1 MSSRRFRLSGEGMKN
16 IDWANLV
23 VAIMDRLIISQAE
36 LAKRCKVAQQTVGT
50 WKKGTRTPS
59 VFARRQLM
67 KFSGEAGLNLIF
79 FTRGAAGS
87 AEPGSGQDVPE
98 HGGRVAG
105 TMEEGAEYYQ
115 QATEFVTVLQQLPP
129 HIAEEVLDYAR
140 LKLDLHRRMN
150 IEPNRH

>member
-1 MSSRRFRLSGEGMKN
+1 MRN

-36 LAKRCKVAQQTVGT
+36 LAKRCKVAQQTVST

-67 KFSGEAGLNLIF
+67 EFAGEAELNLIF
-79 FTRGAAGS
+79 FSRGAES
-87 AEPGSGQDVPE
+87 GSGHDVPE

-105 TMEEGAEYYQ
+105 MTEDGTGYCPQTTEYV
-115 QATEFVTVLQQLPP
+115 AVLQQLPP
-129 HIAEEVLDYAR
+129 HIAEEVLEYAR
-140 LKLDLHRRMN
+140 LKLDSHRGMK
-150 IEPNRH
+150 IEPNRP

>member
-1 MSSRRFRLSGEGMKN
+1 MKN

-36 LAKRCKVAQQTVGT
+36 LATRCKVAQQTVST

-59 VFARRQLM
+59 VLARRQLM
-67 KFSGEAGLNLIF
+67 EFAGAAELNLIF
-79 FTRGAAGS
+79 FSRSVADGEES
-87 AEPGSGQDVPE
+87 GSGDDVPE

-105 TMEEGAEYYQ
+105 TMEEGAEYCP

-129 HIAEEVLDYAR
+129 NIAEEVLEYAR

>member
-36 LAKRCKVAQQTVGT
+36 LAKRCKVAQQTVST

-67 KFSGEAGLNLIF
+67 EFAGEAGLNLIF
-79 FTRGAAGS
+79 FSRGVADG
-87 AEPGSGQDVPE
+87 AEPGSGHDVPE
-98 HGGRVAG
+98 HGGQVAG
-105 TMEEGAEYYQ
+105 TMEGGAEYYL
-115 QATEFVTVLQQLPP
+115 QATEFLNILQQLPP
-129 HIAEEVLDYAR
+129 HIVEEVLEYAR
-140 LKLDLHRRMN
+140 LKLDLHRLMS